1 MFQMKK
7 EDKIKGSSTQ
17 IQNTDRLSK
26 AMAEIVK
33 EEGYAAQAVAQDVRV
48 RKERFH
54 HFETDFAMKLEKMSQ
69 VLQLEMESRAAD
81 AESKIVGIP
90 NKKLQ
95 ERKTIKNDQMVQQI

>member
-33 EEGYAAQAVAQDVRV
+33 EEGYAA
-48 RKERFH
+48 
-54 HFETDFAMKLEKMSQ
+54 
-69 VLQLEMESRAAD
+69 
-81 AESKIVGIP
+81 
-90 NKKLQ
+90 
-95 ERKTIKNDQMVQQI
+95 